1 MITGSATSLDSPGWQ
16 EQLTASIRHPKELF
30 DYLELDETPLS
41 EALTAHGDFQVRVPH
56 AYLSRIRKGDP
67 DDPLLRQILPVAEEL
82 LVVPGYSKD
91 PLTEQQANPVPGLIH
106 KYHGRLLLIVSPNCA
121 INCRYC
127 FRRHFPYQ
135 ENRPARPEWQNALDY
150 IAGDESISEV
160 IYSGGDPLA
169 TGDNQLQWLTEEI
182 AGIRHVKRLRVH
194 TRLPVVIPDRITDS
208 CLQWLTGTRLQT
220 SMVIHSNH
228 PNELDESVGA
238 SLLALKAAGITV
250 LNQSVLLAGVNDD
263 SDTLARLSERLFEF
277 GCLPYYLHQLDKISG
292 AAHFAVSDE
301 TARELHCQ
309 LLARLPGYLV
319 PKLVREVPKATSK
332 LPLI

>member
-1 MITGSATSLDSPGWQ
+1 MIPGSATSLDSPSWQ
-16 EQLTASIRHPKELF
+16 EQLTASIHHPRELF
-30 DYLELDETPLS
+30 DLLELDAIHLR
-41 EALTAHGDFQVRVPH
+41 EALAAHGDFQLRVPH
-56 AYLSRIRKGDP
+56 AYLSRIKKGDP
-67 DDPLLRQILPVAEEL
+67 NDPLLRQILPVGEEL
-82 LVVPGYSKD
+82 LAVPGYSKD
-91 PLTEQQANPVPGLIH
+91 PLSEQQANPVPGLIH

-121 INCRYC
+121 VNCRYC

-135 ENRPARPEWQNALDY
+135 ENRPARPQWQNALDY
-150 IAGDESISEV
+150 IAGDKSISEV

-169 TGDNQLQWLTEEI
+169 TGDNQLQWLTEQI

-208 CLQWLTGTRLQT
+208 CLRWLTGTRLQT

-250 LNQSVLLAGVNDD
+250 LNQSVLLAGINDD
-263 SDTLARLSERLFEF
+263 PATLAHLSERLFEF
-277 GCLPYYLHQLDKISG
+277 GTLPYYLHQLDRISG

-301 TARELHCQ
+301 TARELHRQ
-309 LLARLPGYLV
+309 LLASLPGYLV
-319 PKLVREVPKATSK
+319 PKLVREIPEAPSK
-332 LPLI
+332 IALT

>member
-30 DYLELDETPLS
+30 DYLELDETQLS
-41 EALTAHGDFQVRVPH
+41 EALAAHGDFQVRVPH

-169 TGDNQLQWLTEEI
+169 TGDNQLQWLTEQI